1 MHGTGWNVAITIGAI
16 RNMLDMARGQA
27 ALERRDAQEQALK
40 TLLAKLS
47 DNSYGTPNLKQ
58 PDEDSGRQ
66 IKF

>member
-1 MHGTGWNVAITIGAI
+1 MAIAIGAI

-47 DNSYGTPNLKQ
+47 DNSYGTPNLKL

>member
-1 MHGTGWNVAITIGAI
+1 MAITIGAI

-27 ALERRDAQEQALK
+27 ALERRDVQEQALK

-47 DNSYGTPNLKQ
+47 DNSYGTSSLKL